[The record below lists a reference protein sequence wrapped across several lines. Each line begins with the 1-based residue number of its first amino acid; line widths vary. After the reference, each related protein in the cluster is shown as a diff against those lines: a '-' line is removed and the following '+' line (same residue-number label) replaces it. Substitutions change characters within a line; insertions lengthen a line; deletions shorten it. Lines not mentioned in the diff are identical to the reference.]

1 MGGVLFLSVLVGGAL
16 GANDRP
22 EAGAPVVSIEQAAEP
37 AMIEVHVAGW
47 VLAPGVVA
55 VPDGSIVAAAV
66 DAAGGFRPG
75 AVPELINLAAPLRS
89 GDQVVVPGPD
99 SGESGAGDGLLALN
113 RATASELEAL
123 PGVGPVLAA
132 NIIKHRDA
140 NGPFQEVEELLQV
153 SGIGEAKLASI
164 RDLIRVP

>member
-1 MGGVLFLSVLVGGAL
+1 MGGVLVLSVLVGGAL
-16 GANDRP
+16 GVNDRP
-22 EAGAPVVSIEQAAEP
+22 EAGAPVVSIEQAAEL

-47 VLAPGVVA
+47 VLEPGVVA
-55 VPDGSIVAAAV
+55 VPEGSIVAAAV

-99 SGESGAGDGLLALN
+99 SGESGAGDRLLALN
-113 RATASELEAL
+113 RATVSELEAL

-132 NIIKHRDA
+132 NIIKHREA

-153 SGIGEAKLASI
+153 SECRRADSRIK
-164 RDLIRVP
+164 